1 MPWRTL
7 DGPPVTASLLFVSA
21 RGQSLNRFHFNRS
34 VWRPALISAG
44 VPLGRENGMHA
55 LRHFY
60 ASVLLDAGESI
71 KALSECLGH
80 HHPSFTLR
88 TYTHLMPNSEA
99 RTRAAVD
106 RVFRNP
112 GDTGDGPE
120 TAQEAT

>member
-1 MPWRTL
+1 MSTGTEKSKSFPDKQKRKAEASLPWRTL

-21 RGQSLNRFHFNRS
+21 RGRSLNRFHFNRS

-71 KALSECLGH
+71 TGSGLPEPRGH
-80 HHPSFTLR
+80 RRRPR
-88 TYTHLMPNSEA
+88 
-99 RTRAAVD
+99 
-106 RVFRNP
+106 
-112 GDTGDGPE
+112 DGP
-120 TAQEAT
+120 